1 VNILIL
7 GAGQVGS
14 SVAEGLVSE
23 ENDITLVDTDAEQ
36 LHYLQDRFDLR
47 TVCGNASLPSVL
59 RQAGIE
65 DTDLLIAVTQSDQ
78 INLVACKIAH
88 SIFKVPT
95 RIARLRSPEF
105 LSDET
110 LLSEDNFAVN
120 FVICPEQ
127 IITEYILRLVDF
139 PEALQVL
146 DFARGRI
153 SMVAVR
159 AYEGGLLVGHPIS
172 EMDTHFSSAYRIS
185 RANIALPIGINQP
198 HCAHIEARIAAIF
211 RQNQP
216 VAPTGHTVLQPGDEV
231 FLLAASEH
239 IRTVL
244 RELRRD
250 LVPSRRIMIAG
261 GGHIGQRVASALEKD
276 HEVKIVEGD
285 SKRAE
290 ALAESLGNALVLCG
304 AATDTDLLEQE
315 NIAEMDLFLAL
326 TNDEEDNIM
335 AATLAKRLGCK
346 RVAALVNRRAY
357 AEVLEGGPIDI
368 SISPSQISIGPLLA
382 HVRQGDVSQ
391 VHPLR
396 RGAAEALEIVA
407 HGDHKTSRIVG
418 RRINE
423 IDWPPGV
430 TVGALVRS
438 IGPQPEESLEAARK
452 SAMSSGQVI
461 MKHDAIIQEN
471 DHVVIF
477 CTEKKLVRQ
486 VIKLFQVGF
495 GFF

>member
-1 VNILIL
+1 VKILIL

-65 DTDLLIAVTQSDQ
+65 DADLLIAVTQSDQ
-78 INLVACKIAH
+78 VNLVTCKIAQ
-88 SIFKVPT
+88 SIFKVPE

-105 LSDET
+105 LSDEI

-127 IITEYILRLVDF
+127 IITDYILRLVDF

-146 DFARGRI
+146 DFAGGRI

-172 EMDTHFSSAYRIS
+172 EMDTHFSSAYLTS
-185 RANIALPIGINQP
+185 RANIALPIGMNQP
-198 HCAHIEARIAAIF
+198 HSAHIEARIAAIF
-211 RQNQP
+211 RQNQS

-244 RELRRD
+244 RELRRGQA
-250 LVPSRRIMIAG
+250 PSRRIMIAG
-261 GGHIGQRVASALEKD
+261 GGNIGRRVAGALEKN
-276 HEVKIVEGD
+276 HEIKIVEGD
-285 SKRAE
+285 PKRAE
-290 ALAESLGNALVLCG
+290 ALAESLGDALVLCG
-304 AATDTDLLEQE
+304 TATDTDLLEQE

-382 HVRQGDVSQ
+382 RVRQGDVSR

-407 HGDHKTSRIVG
+407 HGDRKTSRIVG

-430 TVGALVRS
+430 TVGALVRN
-438 IGPQPEESLEAARK
+438 IGPESEEGFEGTRNNAIR
-452 SAMSSGQVI
+452 SGQVI
-461 MKHDAIIQEN
+461 IKHDAIIQEN
-471 DHVVIF
+471 DHVVLF
-477 CTEKKLVRQ
+477 CTEKKLVKQ